1 MVGLFSQWARN
12 VAHAL
17 LAEALLP
24 GDNAKP
30 WWLPLSLIGTPDLV
44 GGHSESAH
52 RLDKLLEAIDDVQW
66 SMVDPSMTVWPSR
79 NEFDAPMYRNGDFVP
94 WDIDAWAPA
103 LPSCMLG
110 AAKAQ
115 NGGCSQLYKRDL
127 SAYRD
132 DRLGRVTS
140 PSLGWVCV

>member
-1 MVGLFSQWARN
+1 MVGLFFTMGAY

-24 GDNAKP
+24 GDNAKL
-30 WWLPLSLIGTPDLV
+30 WWLLPSLIGAMRRIGAPDFV

-52 RLDKLLEAIDDVQW
+52 RLDKLLEAIRDVQW
-66 SMVDPSMTVWPSR
+66 SMVDPSMTVSPSR
-79 NEFDAPMYRNGDFVP
+79 NDFDAPMYRNGDFVH

-115 NGGCSQLYKRDL
+115 NEGRGQLYTGDL
-127 SAYRD
+127 TAYSD
-132 DRLGRVTS
+132 DRLGRVTR
-140 PSLGWVCV
+140 P